1 MTATTTSAYI
11 SYKHN
16 KIAVKNIT
24 RIQEKGICI
33 QCFYDHSVSE
43 IKTAET
49 TTTAATTTGSKGH
62 IS

>member
-33 QCFYDHSVSE
+33 KCFFGLSE
-43 IKTAET
+43 MKTAP